1 MNVATNRTVLTV
13 SILKFTR
20 TNAWKEEMWGERAL
34 YPSDIK
40 KLRDVPYMYPVSSEL
55 IMFFL

>member
-20 TNAWKEEMWGERAL
+20 TNAWKEEMWGKGL
-34 YPSDIK
+34 CT
-40 KLRDVPYMYPVSSEL
+40 LQT
-55 IMFFL
+55 